1 MPTFV
6 EGIILVGY
14 CIVMPVAFVAC
25 LAWVIRE
32 FRHTSQL
39 ALAGISTHGQIVSRR
54 TSVSVPTRGRS
65 YFVTYRFTIAAV
77 AAALS
82 EQILTSEQEV
92 SYKRYTLLEVGV
104 PVEITYLPD
113 NPKISRLAGANLDNT
128 ARLRAIYYTL
138 LLGVVWLALFIRII
152 QSVIH

>member
-1 MPTFV
+1 MPTFA
-6 EGIILVGY
+6 EGIILVVY
-14 CIVMPVAFVAC
+14 CLVMPMAFVAC

-65 YFVTYRFTIAAV
+65 YFVSYRFTI

-92 SYKRYTLLEVGV
+92 SYKRYVLLEVGV
-104 PVEITYLPD
+104 PVEIVYLPND
-113 NPKISRLAGANLDNT
+113 PEISRLAGTNVDNA

-138 LLGVVWLALFIRII
+138 LLAMVWLALFVRII